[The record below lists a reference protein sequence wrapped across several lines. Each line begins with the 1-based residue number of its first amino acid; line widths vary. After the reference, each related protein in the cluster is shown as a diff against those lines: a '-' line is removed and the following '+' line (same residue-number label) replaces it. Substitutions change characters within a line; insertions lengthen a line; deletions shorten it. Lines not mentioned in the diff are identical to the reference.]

1 MENNDNTGSFD
12 NLSEL
17 IGSVLSNPDSAAKL
31 RDTARQLGLT
41 LPPEQS
47 GDSGDHR
54 HNGEP
59 DTSGNA
65 SQISPLTLSGLAPA
79 LGKLAPL
86 LGKLNEEDDMT
97 RLLHAL
103 RPYLSGARLKRA
115 EEADRIVSVMRV
127 LPLLR
132 QAGENK

>member
-1 MENNDNTGSFD
+1 MENADNTGRFD
-12 NLSEL
+12 NLGH
-17 IGSVLSNPDSAAKL
+17 IIDSVLGNPDSAAKL
-31 RDTARQLGLT
+31 RETARQLGLDI
-41 LPPEQS
+41 PGEDASP
-47 GDSGDHR
+47 DHR
-54 HNGEP
+54 VDSHEEELSAQP
-59 DTSGNA
+59 KNA
-65 SQISPLTLSGLAPA
+65 AESLAGLAPA

-86 LGKLNEEDDMT
+86 LSRLNEEDDMT

-132 QAGENK
+132 QAGENR